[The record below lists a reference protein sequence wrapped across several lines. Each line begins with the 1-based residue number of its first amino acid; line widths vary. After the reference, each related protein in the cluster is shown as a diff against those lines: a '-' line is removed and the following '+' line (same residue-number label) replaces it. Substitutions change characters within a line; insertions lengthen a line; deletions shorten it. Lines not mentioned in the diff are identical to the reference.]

1 MKSDRES
8 AQSQM
13 TSNINATAELQSDEY
28 ISFHLGVNV
37 CLITHQNTQ
46 AHRLIV
52 IVSVSVTQKMIQQY
66 SAVRH

>member
-1 MKSDRES
+1 MN
-8 AQSQM
+8 
-13 TSNINATAELQSDEY
+13 SNINATAEMQSDEY

-37 CLITHQNTQ
+37 RLITHQNTQ

-66 SAVRH
+66 

>member
-13 TSNINATAELQSDEY
+13 NSNINATAEMQSDEY

-37 CLITHQNTQ
+37 RFNNTPE
-46 AHRLIV
+46 HT
-52 IVSVSVTQKMIQQY
+52 ST
-66 SAVRH
+66 